1 MGSLKRQCDV
11 ASGREKAGIVLKN
24 GTIIN
29 VFTEELIVGD
39 VAIVGDTIVGIGDY
53 KGNIEIDCSGK
64 YISPGFID
72 AHMHIE
78 STMVMPIELSKKLL
92 KSGTTTIIAD
102 PHELVNVKGTSAIDF
117 LLESTKDIPLN
128 VYIMMP
134 SSVPATSFETN
145 GIGKFS
151 AKDMKSYINNPRI
164 LGLGEVMC
172 FNDVINSEN
181 EILDKLELFKNK
193 VVDGHAPNI
202 SGKSLQTYVCAGIE
216 NDHECITF
224 DEVYEKL
231 RAGLK
236 ILIREGSAAKNL
248 KSIVSGML
256 KYNLPIEEFMFCTD
270 DKHLDDIEKQGHIRW
285 NIKCAIDLG
294 MDPIKAIKIATYNSA
309 RVYGLKKIGAIGAGY
324 KADIVVLS
332 DLDKMEVDSVYKD
345 GKLVKEE
352 IFSTYNYEIK
362 DKKLL
367 NTVKFKYINKEKIQL
382 KASEKNYVM
391 EIVPYQILTNK
402 VYESLPSVDGYF
414 VPNEEYSKLCVI
426 ERHRM
431 TGNIS
436 IAPLKGFGIKNGAI
450 ATTVA
455 HDSHNILVA
464 GDNDDDI
471 LVAIN
476 YLKEIQGG
484 YVIVSNGKVIAHL
497 SLQVAGL
504 ISTLTAE
511 EVQET
516 TDNMLEIA
524 RKMGVPKYV
533 DPFITLSFMALP
545 VVPQIRLTDLGLFDV
560 EGFKFI

>member
-1 MGSLKRQCDV
+1 MGNLKRQCDV
-11 ASGREKAGIVLKN
+11 SSGREKADIVLKN

-29 VFTEELIVGD
+29 VFTEELITGD

-53 KGNIEIDCSGK
+53 KGNVEIDCSNK

-102 PHELVNVKGTSAIDF
+102 PHELVNVKGASAIDF

-128 VYIMMP
+128 VYIMVP

-145 GIGKFS
+145 GVGKFS
-151 AKDMKSYINNPRI
+151 AKDMESYVNNPRI

-202 SGKSLQTYVCAGIE
+202 NAKSLQTYVCAGIE

-256 KYNLPIEEFMFCTD
+256 KHNLPIEEFMFCTD

-294 MDPIKAIKIATYNSA
+294 MEPVRAIKVATYNSA
-309 RVYGLKKIGAIGAGY
+309 KAYGLRKIGAIGAGY
-324 KADIVVLS
+324 KADIVVLN

-345 GKLVKEE
+345 GNLVNEE
-352 IFSTYNYEIK
+352 MFSNYNYEIK
-362 DKKLL
+362 DKELL

-382 KASEKNYVM
+382 KVSEKNYVM

-402 VYESLPSVDGYF
+402 LYESLPCADGYF
-414 VPNEEYSKLCVI
+414 VPNKEYSKLCVV

-431 TGNIS
+431 TGNVA

-455 HDSHNILVA
+455 HDSHNIIVA

-484 YVIVSNGKVIAHL
+484 YVIVSNGKVLAHL

-504 ISTLTAE
+504 ISTFTAE
-511 EVQET
+511 EVQEI

-524 RKMGVPKYV
+524 RKMGVPEYV

-560 EGFKFI
+560 EEFKFI

>member
-1 MGSLKRQCDV
+1 MGNLKRQCDV
-11 ASGREKAGIVLKN
+11 SSGREKADIVLKN

-29 VFTEELIVGD
+29 VFTEELITGD

-53 KGNIEIDCSGK
+53 KGNVEIDCSNK

-102 PHELVNVKGTSAIDF
+102 PHELVNVKGVSAIDF

-128 VYIMMP
+128 VYIMVP

-145 GIGKFS
+145 GVGKFS
-151 AKDMKSYINNPRI
+151 AKDMESYVNNPRI

-202 SGKSLQTYVCAGIE
+202 NGKSLKTYVCAGIE

-256 KYNLPIEEFMFCTD
+256 KHNLPIEEFMFCTD

-294 MDPIKAIKIATYNSA
+294 MEPVRAIKVATYNSA
-309 RVYGLKKIGAIGAGY
+309 KAYGLRKIGAIGAGY
-324 KADIVVLS
+324 KADIVVLN

-345 GKLVKEE
+345 GNLVNEE
-352 IFSTYNYEIK
+352 MFSNYNYEIK
-362 DKKLL
+362 DKELL

-382 KASEKNYVM
+382 KVSEKNYVM

-402 VYESLPSVDGYF
+402 VYESLPCADGYF
-414 VPNEEYSKLCVI
+414 VPNKEYSKLCVV

-431 TGNIS
+431 TGNVA

-455 HDSHNILVA
+455 HDSHNIIVA

-484 YVIVSNGKVIAHL
+484 YVIVSNGKVLAHL

-504 ISTLTAE
+504 ISTFTAE
-511 EVQET
+511 EVQEI

-524 RKMGVPKYV
+524 RKMEVPEYV

-560 EGFKFI
+560 EEFKFI

>member
-1 MGSLKRQCDV
+1 
-11 ASGREKAGIVLKN
+11 
-24 GTIIN
+24 
-29 VFTEELIVGD
+29 
-39 VAIVGDTIVGIGDY
+39 
-53 KGNIEIDCSGK
+53 
-64 YISPGFID
+64 
-72 AHMHIE
+72 MHIE

-102 PHELVNVKGTSAIDF
+102 PHELVNVKGASAIDF

-145 GIGKFS
+145 GVGKFS
-151 AKDMKSYINNPRI
+151 AKDMESYVNNPRI

-181 EILDKLELFKNK
+181 EIMDKLELFKNK

-202 SGKSLQTYVCAGIE
+202 NGKLLQTYVCAGIE

-256 KYNLPIEEFMFCTD
+256 KHNLPIEEFMFCTD

-294 MDPIKAIKIATYNSA
+294 MEPVRAIKVATYNSA
-309 RVYGLKKIGAIGAGY
+309 KAYGLRKIGAIGAGY
-324 KADIVVLS
+324 KADIVVLN

-345 GKLVKEE
+345 GNLVNEE
-352 IFSTYNYEIK
+352 MFSNYNYEIK
-362 DKKLL
+362 DKELL

-382 KASEKNYVM
+382 KVSEKNYVM

-402 VYESLPSVDGYF
+402 VYESLPCADGYF
-414 VPNEEYSKLCVI
+414 VPNKEYSKLCVV

-431 TGNIS
+431 TGNVS
-436 IAPLKGFGIKNGAI
+436 IAPLKGFGIENGAI

-455 HDSHNILVA
+455 HDSHNIIVA

-484 YVIVSNGKVIAHL
+484 YVIVSNGKVLAHL

-504 ISTLTAE
+504 ISTFKAE
-511 EVQET
+511 EVQEI

-524 RKMGVPKYV
+524 RKMGVPEYV

-560 EGFKFI
+560 EEFKFI

>member
-1 MGSLKRQCDV
+1 
-11 ASGREKAGIVLKN
+11 
-24 GTIIN
+24 
-29 VFTEELIVGD
+29 
-39 VAIVGDTIVGIGDY
+39 
-53 KGNIEIDCSGK
+53 
-64 YISPGFID
+64 
-72 AHMHIE
+72 MHIE

-102 PHELVNVKGTSAIDF
+102 PHELVNVKGASAIDF

-128 VYIMMP
+128 VYIMIP

-145 GIGKFS
+145 GIGEFS
-151 AKDMKSYINNPRI
+151 AKDMESYINNPRI

-172 FNDVINSEN
+172 FNDVINSDN
-181 EILDKLELFKNK
+181 NILDKLELFKNK

-202 SGKSLQTYVCAGIE
+202 NGKSLQTYVCAGIE

-248 KSIVSGML
+248 KSIVNGML
-256 KYNLPIEEFMFCTD
+256 KHNLPIEEFMFCTD

-294 MDPIKAIKIATYNSA
+294 MEPIRAIKVATYNSA
-309 RVYGLKKIGAIGAGY
+309 RAYGLKRIGAIGAGY
-324 KADIVVLS
+324 KADIVVLN
-332 DLDKMEVDSVYKD
+332 DLEKMEVDSVYKD
-345 GKLVKEE
+345 GNLVKEE
-352 IFSTYNYEIK
+352 MFSNYNYDIK
-362 DKKLL
+362 DKELL

-382 KASEKNYVM
+382 KVSEKNYVM

-402 VYESLPSVDGYF
+402 LYESLPCVEGYF
-414 VPNEEYSKLCVI
+414 IPSEEYSKLCVV

-431 TGNIS
+431 TGNIA

-455 HDSHNILVA
+455 HDSHNIIVA

-471 LVAIN
+471 IVAIN

-484 YVIVSNGKVIAHL
+484 YVIVSNGKVLAHL

-504 ISTLTAE
+504 ISTLTAK

-560 EGFKFI
+560 EEFKFI

>member
-1 MGSLKRQCDV
+1 MGNLKRQCDV
-11 ASGREKAGIVLKN
+11 SSGREKADIVLKN

-29 VFTEELIVGD
+29 VFTEELITGD

-53 KGNIEIDCSGK
+53 KGNVEIDCSNK

-102 PHELVNVKGTSAIDF
+102 PHELVNVKGASAIDF

-128 VYIMMP
+128 VYIMVP

-145 GIGKFS
+145 GVGKFS
-151 AKDMKSYINNPRI
+151 AKDMESYVNNPRI

-193 VVDGHAPNI
+193 VVDGHVPNI
-202 SGKSLQTYVCAGIE
+202 NGKSLQTYVCAGIE

-256 KYNLPIEEFMFCTD
+256 KHNLPIEEFMFCAD

-294 MDPIKAIKIATYNSA
+294 MEPVRAIKVATYNSA
-309 RVYGLKKIGAIGAGY
+309 KAYGLRKIGAIGAGY
-324 KADIVVLS
+324 KADIVVLN

-345 GKLVKEE
+345 GNLVNEE
-352 IFSTYNYEIK
+352 MFSNYNYEIK
-362 DKKLL
+362 DKELL

-382 KASEKNYVM
+382 KVSEKNYVM

-402 VYESLPSVDGYF
+402 LYESLPCADGYF
-414 VPNEEYSKLCVI
+414 VPNKEYSKLCVV

-431 TGNIS
+431 TGNVA

-455 HDSHNILVA
+455 HDSHNIIVA

-484 YVIVSNGKVIAHL
+484 YVIVSNGKVLAHL

-504 ISTLTAE
+504 ISTFTAE
-511 EVQET
+511 EVQEI

-524 RKMGVPKYV
+524 RKMGVPEYV

-560 EGFKFI
+560 EEFKFI

>member
-1 MGSLKRQCDV
+1 MGNLKRQCDV
-11 ASGREKAGIVLKN
+11 SSGREKADIVLKN

-29 VFTEELIVGD
+29 VFTEELITGD

-53 KGNIEIDCSGK
+53 KGNVEIDCSNK
-64 YISPGFID
+64 HISPGFID

-102 PHELVNVKGTSAIDF
+102 PHELVNVKGVSAIDF

-128 VYIMMP
+128 VYIMVP

-145 GIGKFS
+145 GVGKFS
-151 AKDMKSYINNPRI
+151 AKDMESYVNNPRI

-202 SGKSLQTYVCAGIE
+202 NGKSLQTYVCAGIE

-256 KYNLPIEEFMFCTD
+256 KHNLPIEEFMFCTD

-294 MDPIKAIKIATYNSA
+294 MEPVRAIKVATYNSA
-309 RVYGLKKIGAIGAGY
+309 KAYGLRKIGAIGAGY
-324 KADIVVLS
+324 KADIVVLN

-345 GKLVKEE
+345 GNLVNEE
-352 IFSTYNYEIK
+352 MFSNYNYEIK
-362 DKKLL
+362 DKELL

-382 KASEKNYVM
+382 KVSEKNYVM

-402 VYESLPSVDGYF
+402 LYESLPCADGYF
-414 VPNEEYSKLCVI
+414 VPNKEYSKLCVV

-431 TGNIS
+431 TGNVA
-436 IAPLKGFGIKNGAI
+436 IASLKGFGIKNGAI

-455 HDSHNILVA
+455 HDSHNIIVA

-484 YVIVSNGKVIAHL
+484 YVIVSNGKVLAHL

-504 ISTLTAE
+504 ISTFTAE
-511 EVQET
+511 EVQEI

-524 RKMGVPKYV
+524 RKMGVPEYV

-560 EGFKFI
+560 EEFKFI

>member
-1 MGSLKRQCDV
+1 MGNLKRQCDV
-11 ASGREKAGIVLKN
+11 SSGREKADIVLKN

-29 VFTEELIVGD
+29 VFTEELITGD

-53 KGNIEIDCSGK
+53 KGNVEIDCSNK

-102 PHELVNVKGTSAIDF
+102 PHELVNVKGASAIDF

-128 VYIMMP
+128 VYIMVP

-145 GIGKFS
+145 GVGKFS
-151 AKDMKSYINNPRI
+151 AKDMESYVNNPRI

-193 VVDGHAPNI
+193 VVDGHVPNI
-202 SGKSLQTYVCAGIE
+202 NGKSLHTYVCAGIE

-256 KYNLPIEEFMFCTD
+256 KHNLPIEEFMFCTD

-294 MDPIKAIKIATYNSA
+294 MEPVRAIKVATYNSA
-309 RVYGLKKIGAIGAGY
+309 KAYGLRKIGAIGAGY
-324 KADIVVLS
+324 KADIVVLN

-345 GKLVKEE
+345 GNLVNEE
-352 IFSTYNYEIK
+352 MFSNYNYEIK
-362 DKKLL
+362 DKELL

-382 KASEKNYVM
+382 KVSEKNYVM

-402 VYESLPSVDGYF
+402 LYESLPCADGYF
-414 VPNEEYSKLCVI
+414 VPNKEYSKLCVV

-431 TGNIS
+431 TGNVA

-455 HDSHNILVA
+455 HDSHNIIVA

-484 YVIVSNGKVIAHL
+484 YVIVSNGKVLAHL

-504 ISTLTAE
+504 ISTFTAE
-511 EVQET
+511 EVQEI

-524 RKMGVPKYV
+524 RKMGVPEYV

-560 EGFKFI
+560 EEFKFI

>member
-1 MGSLKRQCDV
+1 MGNLKRQCDV
-11 ASGREKAGIVLKN
+11 SSGREKADIVLKN

-29 VFTEELIVGD
+29 VFTEELITGD

-53 KGNIEIDCSGK
+53 KGNVEIDCSNK

-102 PHELVNVKGTSAIDF
+102 PHELVNVKGASAIDF

-145 GIGKFS
+145 GVGKFS
-151 AKDMKSYINNPRI
+151 AKDMESYVNNPRI

-181 EILDKLELFKNK
+181 EIMDKLELFKNK

-202 SGKSLQTYVCAGIE
+202 NGKSLQTYACAGIE

-256 KYNLPIEEFMFCTD
+256 KHNLPIEEFMFCTD

-294 MDPIKAIKIATYNSA
+294 MEPVRAIKVATYNSA
-309 RVYGLKKIGAIGAGY
+309 RAYGLRKIGAIGAGY
-324 KADIVVLS
+324 KADIVVLN

-345 GKLVKEE
+345 GNLVNEE
-352 IFSTYNYEIK
+352 MFSNCNYEIK
-362 DKKLL
+362 DKELL

-382 KASEKNYVM
+382 KVSEKNYVM

-402 VYESLPSVDGYF
+402 VYESLPCADGYF
-414 VPNEEYSKLCVI
+414 IPNKEYSKLCVV

-431 TGNIS
+431 TGNVS
-436 IAPLKGFGIKNGAI
+436 IAPLKGFGIRNGAI

-455 HDSHNILVA
+455 HDSHNIIVA

-484 YVIVSNGKVIAHL
+484 YVIVSNGKVLAHL

-504 ISTLTAE
+504 ISTFTAE
-511 EVQET
+511 EVQEI

-524 RKMGVPKYV
+524 RKMGVPEYV

-560 EGFKFI
+560 EEFKFI

>member
-1 MGSLKRQCDV
+1 MGNLKRQCDV
-11 ASGREKAGIVLKN
+11 SSGREKADIVLKN

-29 VFTEELIVGD
+29 VFTEELITGD

-53 KGNIEIDCSGK
+53 KGNVEIDCSNK

-102 PHELVNVKGTSAIDF
+102 PHELVNVKGASAIDF

-145 GIGKFS
+145 GVGKFS
-151 AKDMKSYINNPRI
+151 AKDMESYVNNPRI

-181 EILDKLELFKNK
+181 EIMDKLELFKNK

-202 SGKSLQTYVCAGIE
+202 NGKSLQTYACAGIE

-256 KYNLPIEEFMFCTD
+256 KHNLPIEEFMFCTD

-294 MDPIKAIKIATYNSA
+294 MEPVRAIKVATYNSA
-309 RVYGLKKIGAIGAGY
+309 RAYGLRKIGAIGAGY
-324 KADIVVLS
+324 KADIVVLN

-345 GKLVKEE
+345 GNLVNEE
-352 IFSTYNYEIK
+352 MFSNYNYEIK
-362 DKKLL
+362 DKELL

-382 KASEKNYVM
+382 KVSEKNYVM

-402 VYESLPSVDGYF
+402 VYESLPCADGYF
-414 VPNEEYSKLCVI
+414 IPNKEYSKLCVV

-431 TGNIS
+431 TGNVS
-436 IAPLKGFGIKNGAI
+436 IAPLKGFGIRNGAI

-455 HDSHNILVA
+455 HDSHNIIVA

-484 YVIVSNGKVIAHL
+484 YVIVSNGKVLAHL

-504 ISTLTAE
+504 ISTFTAE
-511 EVQET
+511 EVQEI

-524 RKMGVPKYV
+524 RKMGVPEYV

-560 EGFKFI
+560 EEFKFI

>member
-1 MGSLKRQCDV
+1 MSTLKKKCDV
-11 ASGREKAGIVLKN
+11 ASGRDKADIVLKN

-39 VAIVGDTIVGIGDY
+39 VAIVEDTIVGIGDY
-53 KGNIEIDCSGK
+53 NGNVEIDCSGK

-102 PHELVNVKGTSAIDF
+102 PHELVNVKGANAIDF

-134 SSVPATSFETN
+134 SSVPATRFETN
-145 GIGKFS
+145 GIGKFC
-151 AKDMKSYINNPRI
+151 AKDMEKYIQNPRI

-172 FNDVINSEN
+172 FNDVIDSEK
-181 EILDKLELFKNK
+181 EILDKLELFKSK
-193 VVDGHAPNI
+193 IVDGHAPNI

-248 KSIVSGML
+248 KSIVKGL
-256 KYNLPIEEFMFCTD
+256 LNHNLPIEEFMFCTD

-294 MDPIKAIKIATYNSA
+294 MEPIKAIKIATYNSA
-309 RVYGLKKIGAIGAGY
+309 KVYGLKKIGAIGAGY
-324 KADIVVLS
+324 KADIVVLNS
-332 DLDKMEVDSVYKD
+332 LNEMEVESVYKD
-345 GKLVKEE
+345 GKLVTKEM
-352 IFSTYNYEIK
+352 FSNYNYEIK
-362 DKKLL
+362 DKELL
-367 NTVKFKYINKEKIQL
+367 NTVKFKEISKEKIQL
-382 KASEKNYVM
+382 KSNEKNYVM

-402 VYESLPSVDGYF
+402 LYESIPNVDGYF
-414 VPNEEYSKLCVI
+414 IPNKEYSKLCVV
-426 ERHRM
+426 ERHKM

-455 HDSHNILVA
+455 HDSHNIIVA

-471 LVAIN
+471 IIAIN

-497 SLQVAGL
+497 NLQVAGL
-504 ISTLTAE
+504 ISTLQAE

-524 RKMGVPKYV
+524 RNMGVPKYV

-560 EGFKFI
+560 EEFKFI

>member
-11 ASGREKAGIVLKN
+11 ASGREKADIVLKD

-216 NDHECITF
+216 SDHECITF

-332 DLDKMEVDSVYKD
+332 DLDKMKVDRVYKD

-391 EIVPYQILTNK
+391 EIIPYQILTNK

>member
-1 MGSLKRQCDV
+1 MGNLKRQCDV
-11 ASGREKAGIVLKN
+11 SSGREKADIVLKN

-29 VFTEELIVGD
+29 VFTEELITGD

-53 KGNIEIDCSGK
+53 KGNVEIDCSNK

-102 PHELVNVKGTSAIDF
+102 PHELVNVKGASAIDF

-128 VYIMMP
+128 VYIMVP

-145 GIGKFS
+145 GVGKFS
-151 AKDMKSYINNPRI
+151 AKDMESYVNNPRI

-202 SGKSLQTYVCAGIE
+202 NAKSLQTYVCAGIE

-256 KYNLPIEEFMFCTD
+256 KHNLPIEEFMFCTD

-294 MDPIKAIKIATYNSA
+294 MEPVRAIKVATYNSA
-309 RVYGLKKIGAIGAGY
+309 KAYGLRKIGAIGAGY
-324 KADIVVLS
+324 KADIVVLN

-345 GKLVKEE
+345 GNLVNEE
-352 IFSTYNYEIK
+352 MFSNYNYEIK
-362 DKKLL
+362 DKELL

-382 KASEKNYVM
+382 KVSEKNYVM

-402 VYESLPSVDGYF
+402 VYESLPCADGYF
-414 VPNEEYSKLCVI
+414 VPNKEYSKLCVV

-431 TGNIS
+431 TGNVA

-455 HDSHNILVA
+455 HDSHNIIVA

-484 YVIVSNGKVIAHL
+484 YVIVSNGKVLAHL

-504 ISTLTAE
+504 ISTFTAE
-511 EVQET
+511 EVQEI

-524 RKMGVPKYV
+524 RKMGVPEYV

-560 EGFKFI
+560 EEFKFI

>member
-1 MGSLKRQCDV
+1 MSNLKKKCDV
-11 ASGREKAGIVLKN
+11 ASGRDKADIVLKN
-24 GTIIN
+24 GIIVN

-39 VAIVGDTIVGIGDY
+39 IAIVDDTIVGIGEY
-53 KGNIEIDCSGK
+53 SGKVEIDCSGK
-64 YISPGFID
+64 YLSPGFID

-78 STMVMPIELSKKLL
+78 STMVMPIELSRKLL
-92 KSGTTTIIAD
+92 KSGTTTVIAD
-102 PHELVNVKGTSAIDF
+102 PHELVNVKGASAIDF
-117 LLESTKDIPLN
+117 LLESTENIPLN
-128 VYIMMP
+128 VYIMVP
-134 SSVPATSFETN
+134 SSVPATRFETN

-151 AKDMKSYINNPRI
+151 AKDMDDYINNPRI

-172 FNDVINSEN
+172 FNDVISAEE
-181 EILDKLELFKNK
+181 EILDKLEAFKDK
-193 VVDGHAPNI
+193 IADGHAPNI
-202 SGKSLQTYVCAGIE
+202 SGKSLQAYVCAGIK

-236 ILIREGSAAKNL
+236 IFIREGSAAKNL
-248 KSIVSGML
+248 EAIIKGLL
-256 KYNLPIEEFMFCTD
+256 KYKLPIEEFMFCTD

-294 MDPIKAIKIATYNSA
+294 MEPIKAIKIATYNSA
-309 RVYGLKKIGAIGAGY
+309 KAYGLNKIGAIGSGY
-324 KADIVVLS
+324 KADIVVLNN
-332 DLDKMEVDSVYKD
+332 LENMEVDSVYKN
-345 GKLVKEE
+345 GKLIEE
-352 IFSTYNYEIK
+352 RIFSNYKYEIK
-362 DKKLL
+362 DKELL
-367 NTVKFKYINKEKIQL
+367 NTVKFKDINREKIQL
-382 KASEKNYVM
+382 KSNDRNYVM

-402 VYESLPSVDGYF
+402 LFESIPNKNGYF
-414 VPNEEYSKLCVI
+414 NPNEEYSKLCVV

-436 IAPLKGFGIKNGAI
+436 VAPLKGFGIKSGAI

-455 HDSHNILVA
+455 HDSHNIIVA

-471 LVAIN
+471 IVAVN
-476 YLKEIQGG
+476 YLRDMQGG
-484 YVIVSNGKVIAHL
+484 YVIVSNGKVLAHL

-504 ISTLTAE
+504 ISTLPAE

-516 TDNMLEIA
+516 TDNMLKIA

-545 VVPQIRLTDLGLFDV
+545 VVPKIRLTDLGLFDV
-560 EGFKFI
+560 EEFKFI

>member
-1 MGSLKRQCDV
+1 MSNLKKKCDV
-11 ASGREKAGIVLKN
+11 ASGRDKADIVLKN
-24 GTIIN
+24 GIIVN

-39 VAIVGDTIVGIGDY
+39 IAIVDDTIVGIGEY
-53 KGNIEIDCSGK
+53 SGKVEIDCSGK
-64 YISPGFID
+64 YLSPGFID

-78 STMVMPIELSKKLL
+78 STMVMPIELSRKLL
-92 KSGTTTIIAD
+92 KSGTTTVIAD
-102 PHELVNVKGTSAIDF
+102 PHELVNVKGASAIDF
-117 LLESTKDIPLN
+117 LLESTENIPLN
-128 VYIMMP
+128 VYIMVP
-134 SSVPATSFETN
+134 SSVPATRFETN

-151 AKDMKSYINNPRI
+151 AKDMDDYINNPRI

-172 FNDVINSEN
+172 FNDVISAEE
-181 EILDKLELFKNK
+181 EILDKLEAFKDK
-193 VVDGHAPNI
+193 IADGHAPNI
-202 SGKSLQTYVCAGIE
+202 SGKSLQAYVCAGIK

-236 ILIREGSAAKNL
+236 IFIREGSAAKNL
-248 KSIVSGML
+248 EAIIKGLL
-256 KYNLPIEEFMFCTD
+256 KYKLPIEEFMFCTD

-294 MDPIKAIKIATYNSA
+294 MEPIKAIKIATYNSA
-309 RVYGLKKIGAIGAGY
+309 KAYGLNKIGAIGSGY
-324 KADIVVLS
+324 KADIVVLNN
-332 DLDKMEVDSVYKD
+332 LENMEVDSVYKN
-345 GKLVKEE
+345 GKLIEE
-352 IFSTYNYEIK
+352 RIFSNYKYEIK
-362 DKKLL
+362 DKELL
-367 NTVKFKYINKEKIQL
+367 NTVKFKDINREKIQL
-382 KASEKNYVM
+382 KLNDKNYVM

-402 VYESLPSVDGYF
+402 LFESIPNKNGYF
-414 VPNEEYSKLCVI
+414 NPNEEYSKLCVV

-436 IAPLKGFGIKNGAI
+436 VAPLKGFGIKSGAI

-455 HDSHNILVA
+455 HDSHNIIVA

-471 LVAIN
+471 IVAVN
-476 YLKEIQGG
+476 YLRDMQGG
-484 YVIVSNGKVIAHL
+484 YVIVSNGKVLAHL

-504 ISTLTAE
+504 ISTLPAE

-516 TDNMLEIA
+516 TDNMLKIA

-545 VVPQIRLTDLGLFDV
+545 VVPKIRLTDLGLFDV
-560 EGFKFI
+560 EEFKFI

>member
-1 MGSLKRQCDV
+1 MSTLKKQCDV
-11 ASGREKAGIVLKN
+11 ASGRDKADIVLKN

-39 VAIVGDTIVGIGDY
+39 VAIVEDTIVGIGDY
-53 KGNIEIDCSGK
+53 KGNVEIDCSGK

-102 PHELVNVKGTSAIDF
+102 PHELVNVKGARAIDF

-134 SSVPATSFETN
+134 SSVPATRFETN
-145 GIGKFS
+145 GIGKFNV
-151 AKDMKSYINNPRI
+151 KDMEKYINNPRV

-172 FNDVINSEN
+172 FNDVIDSEK
-181 EILDKLELFKNK
+181 EILDKLELFKSK
-193 VVDGHAPNI
+193 IVDGHAPNI

-248 KSIVSGML
+248 KSIVNGL
-256 KYNLPIEEFMFCTD
+256 LTHNLPVEEFMFCTD

-294 MDPIKAIKIATYNSA
+294 MEPIKAIKLATYNSA
-309 RVYGLKKIGAIGAGY
+309 KAYGLKKIGAIGAGY

-332 DLDKMEVDSVYKD
+332 SLEKMEVDSVYKD
-345 GKLVKEE
+345 GKLVQEK
-352 IFSTYNYEIK
+352 IFSNYKYEIN
-362 DKKLL
+362 DKELL
-367 NTVKFKYINKEKIQL
+367 NTVKFKDINKEKIQL
-382 KASEKNYVM
+382 KSNEKNYVM
-391 EIVPYQILTNK
+391 GIVPYQILTTK
-402 VYESLPSVDGYF
+402 LFESIPSVDGYF
-414 VPNEEYSKLCVI
+414 RPNAEYSKLCVV
-426 ERHRM
+426 ERHRN
-431 TGNIS
+431 TGNVA

-455 HDSHNILVA
+455 HDSHNIIVA
-464 GDNDDDI
+464 GDNDNDI
-471 LVAIN
+471 IVAVN
-476 YLKEIQGG
+476 YLREIQGG
-484 YVIVSNGKVIAHL
+484 YVIVSNGKILEHL

-504 ISTLTAE
+504 ISTLPAE

-516 TDNMLEIA
+516 TDNMLDIA

-560 EGFKFI
+560 EEFKFI

>member
-1 MGSLKRQCDV
+1 MSNLKKKCNV
-11 ASGREKAGIVLKN
+11 ASGRDKADIVLKN

-39 VAIVGDTIVGIGDY
+39 IAIVDDTIVGIGEY
-53 KGNIEIDCSGK
+53 SGKVEIDCSGK
-64 YISPGFID
+64 YLSPGFID

-92 KSGTTTIIAD
+92 KSGTTTVIAD
-102 PHELVNVKGTSAIDF
+102 PHELVNVKGASAIDF
-117 LLESTKDIPLN
+117 LLESTEEIPLN
-128 VYIMMP
+128 VHIMIP
-134 SSVPATSFETN
+134 SSVPATRFETN
-145 GIGKFS
+145 GIGDFS
-151 AKDMKSYINNPRI
+151 AKDMNDYINNPRI

-172 FNDVINSEN
+172 FNDVISAEE
-181 EILDKLELFKNK
+181 EILDKLEAFKDK
-193 VVDGHAPNI
+193 VADGHAPNI
-202 SGKSLQTYVCAGIE
+202 SGKSLQAYVCAGIR

-224 DEVYEKL
+224 NEVYEKL

-236 ILIREGSAAKNL
+236 IFIREGSAAKNL
-248 KSIVSGML
+248 EAIIKGLL
-256 KYNLPIEEFMFCTD
+256 KYKLPIEEFMFCTD

-294 MDPIKAIKIATYNSA
+294 MEPIKAIKIATYNSA
-309 RVYGLKKIGAIGAGY
+309 KAYGLNRIGAIGAGY
-324 KADIVVLS
+324 KADIVVLNS
-332 DLDKMEVDSVYKD
+332 LENMEVDSVYKN
-345 GKLVKEE
+345 GKLIDEG
-352 IFSTYNYEIK
+352 IFSNYKYEIK
-362 DKKLL
+362 DKELL
-367 NTVKFKYINKEKIQL
+367 NTVKFNDINKEKIQL
-382 KASEKNYVM
+382 KSNEKNYVM

-402 VYESLPSVDGYF
+402 LFESIPNKNGYF
-414 VPNEEYSKLCVI
+414 NPNEEYSKLCVV

-436 IAPLKGFGIKNGAI
+436 VAPLKGFGIKNGAI

-455 HDSHNILVA
+455 HDSHNIIVA

-471 LVAIN
+471 IVAVN
-476 YLKEIQGG
+476 YLRDIQGG
-484 YVIVSNGKVIAHL
+484 YVIVSNGKVLAHL

-504 ISTLTAE
+504 ISTLPAE

-516 TDNMLEIA
+516 TDNMLKIA

-545 VVPQIRLTDLGLFDV
+545 VIPKIRLTDLGLFDV
-560 EGFKFI
+560 EEFKFI

>member
-1 MGSLKRQCDV
+1 MSTLKKKCDV
-11 ASGREKAGIVLKN
+11 ASGRDKADIVLKN

-39 VAIVGDTIVGIGDY
+39 VAIVEDTIVGIGDY
-53 KGNIEIDCSGK
+53 KGNVEVDCSGK

-102 PHELVNVKGTSAIDF
+102 PHELVNVKGASAIDF

-134 SSVPATSFETN
+134 SSVPATRFETN
-145 GIGKFS
+145 GIGKFG
-151 AKDMKSYINNPRI
+151 AKDMEKYIHNPRI

-172 FNDVINSEN
+172 FNDVIDSEKQ
-181 EILDKLELFKNK
+181 ILDKLELFKSK
-193 VVDGHAPNI
+193 IVDGHAPNI
-202 SGKSLQTYVCAGIE
+202 SGKSLQAYVCAGIE

-248 KSIVSGML
+248 KSIINGLL
-256 KYNLPIEEFMFCTD
+256 KHNLPIEEFMFCTD

-294 MDPIKAIKIATYNSA
+294 MEPTKAIKIATYNSA
-309 RVYGLKKIGAIGAGY
+309 KVYGLKKIGAIGAGY
-324 KADIVVLS
+324 KADVVVLNN
-332 DLDKMEVDSVYKD
+332 LNEMEVESVYKD
-345 GKLVKEE
+345 GKLVTKE
-352 IFSTYNYEIK
+352 IFSNYNYEIK
-362 DKKLL
+362 DKELL
-367 NTVKFKYINKEKIQL
+367 NTVKFQEISKEKVQL
-382 KASEKNYVM
+382 KSNTKNYVM

-402 VYESLPSVDGYF
+402 LYESIPNVDGYF
-414 VPNEEYSKLCVI
+414 IPNKEYSKLCVV

-455 HDSHNILVA
+455 HDSHNIIVA

-471 LVAIN
+471 IIAIN

-504 ISTLTAE
+504 ISTLQAE

-524 RKMGVPKYV
+524 RNMGVPKYV

-560 EGFKFI
+560 EEFKFI

>member
-1 MGSLKRQCDV
+1 MGSLKRQCDM
-11 ASGREKAGIVLKN
+11 ASGREKADIVLKD
-24 GTIIN
+24 GTITN

>member
-1 MGSLKRQCDV
+1 MGNLKRQCDV
-11 ASGREKAGIVLKN
+11 SSGREKADIVLKN

-29 VFTEELIVGD
+29 VFTEELITGD

-53 KGNIEIDCSGK
+53 KGNVEIDCSNK
-64 YISPGFID
+64 YISPCFID

-102 PHELVNVKGTSAIDF
+102 PHELVNVKGASAIDF

-128 VYIMMP
+128 VYIMVP

-145 GIGKFS
+145 GVGKFS
-151 AKDMKSYINNPRI
+151 AKDMESYVNNPRI

-193 VVDGHAPNI
+193 VVDGHVPNI
-202 SGKSLQTYVCAGIE
+202 NGKSLQTYVCAGIE

-256 KYNLPIEEFMFCTD
+256 KHNLPIEEFMFCTD

-294 MDPIKAIKIATYNSA
+294 MEPVRAIKVATYNSA
-309 RVYGLKKIGAIGAGY
+309 KAYGLRKIGAIGAGY
-324 KADIVVLS
+324 KADIVVLN

-345 GKLVKEE
+345 GNLVNEE
-352 IFSTYNYEIK
+352 MFSNYNYEIK
-362 DKKLL
+362 DKELL

-382 KASEKNYVM
+382 KVSEKNYVM

-402 VYESLPSVDGYF
+402 LYESLPCADGYF
-414 VPNEEYSKLCVI
+414 VPNKEYSKLCVV

-431 TGNIS
+431 TGNVA

-455 HDSHNILVA
+455 HDSHNIIVA

-484 YVIVSNGKVIAHL
+484 YVIVSNGKVLAHL

-504 ISTLTAE
+504 ISTFTAE
-511 EVQET
+511 EVQEI

-524 RKMGVPKYV
+524 RKMGVPEYV

-560 EGFKFI
+560 EEFKFI

>member
-1 MGSLKRQCDV
+1 MGNLKRQCDV
-11 ASGREKAGIVLKN
+11 SSGREKADIVLKN

-29 VFTEELIVGD
+29 VFTEELITGD

-53 KGNIEIDCSGK
+53 KGNVEIDCSNK

-102 PHELVNVKGTSAIDF
+102 PHELVNVKGVSAIDF

-128 VYIMMP
+128 VYIMVP

-145 GIGKFS
+145 GVGKFS
-151 AKDMKSYINNPRI
+151 AKDMESYVNNPRI

-193 VVDGHAPNI
+193 VVDGHAHNI
-202 SGKSLQTYVCAGIE
+202 NGKSLQTYVCAGIE

-256 KYNLPIEEFMFCTD
+256 KHNLPIEEFMFCTD

-294 MDPIKAIKIATYNSA
+294 MEPVRAIKVATYNSA
-309 RVYGLKKIGAIGAGY
+309 KAYGLRKIGAIGAGY
-324 KADIVVLS
+324 KADIVVLN

-345 GKLVKEE
+345 GNLVNEE
-352 IFSTYNYEIK
+352 MFSNYNYEIK
-362 DKKLL
+362 DKELL

-382 KASEKNYVM
+382 KVSEKNYVM

-402 VYESLPSVDGYF
+402 VYESLPCADGYF
-414 VPNEEYSKLCVI
+414 VPNKEYSKLCVV

-431 TGNIS
+431 TGNVA

-455 HDSHNILVA
+455 HDSHNIIVA

-484 YVIVSNGKVIAHL
+484 YVIVSNGKVLAHL

-504 ISTLTAE
+504 ISTFTAE
-511 EVQET
+511 EVQEI

-524 RKMGVPKYV
+524 RKMEVPEYV

-560 EGFKFI
+560 EEFKFI

>member
-1 MGSLKRQCDV
+1 MSNLKKKCDV
-11 ASGREKAGIVLKN
+11 ASGRDKADIVLKN
-24 GTIIN
+24 GIIIN

-39 VAIVGDTIVGIGDY
+39 IAIVDDTIVGIGEY
-53 KGNIEIDCSGK
+53 GGKVEIDCSGK
-64 YISPGFID
+64 YLSPGFID

-92 KSGTTTIIAD
+92 KSGTTTVIAD
-102 PHELVNVKGTSAIDF
+102 PHELVNVKGANAIDF
-117 LLESTKDIPLN
+117 LLESTEEIPLN
-128 VYIMMP
+128 VYIMLP
-134 SSVPATSFETN
+134 SSVPATRFETN

-151 AKDMKSYINNPRI
+151 VKDMDAYINNPRI

-172 FNDVINSEN
+172 FNDVISAEE
-181 EILDKLELFKNK
+181 EILDKLEAFKDK
-193 VVDGHAPNI
+193 IADGHAPNI
-202 SGKSLQTYVCAGIE
+202 SGKSLQAYVCAGIK

-236 ILIREGSAAKNL
+236 IFIREGSAAKNL
-248 KSIVSGML
+248 EAIIKGLL
-256 KYNLPIEEFMFCTD
+256 KYKLPIEEFMFCTD

-294 MDPIKAIKIATYNSA
+294 MEPIKAIKIATYNSA
-309 RVYGLKKIGAIGAGY
+309 KAYGLNRIGAIGAGY
-324 KADIVVLS
+324 KADIVVLNS
-332 DLDKMEVDSVYKD
+332 LENMEVDSVYKN
-345 GKLVKEE
+345 GKLIDEG
-352 IFSTYNYEIK
+352 IFSNYKYEIK
-362 DKKLL
+362 DKELL
-367 NTVKFKYINKEKIQL
+367 NTVKFKDINREKIQL
-382 KASEKNYVM
+382 RSNEKNYVM
-391 EIVPYQILTNK
+391 EIVPYQILTKKLFESIPNK
-402 VYESLPSVDGYF
+402 NGYF
-414 VPNEEYSKLCVI
+414 NPNEEYSKLCVV

-436 IAPLKGFGIKNGAI
+436 VAPLKGFGIKNGAI

-455 HDSHNILVA
+455 HDSHNIIVA

-471 LVAIN
+471 IVAVN
-476 YLKEIQGG
+476 YLRDIQGG
-484 YVIVSNGKVIAHL
+484 YVIVSNGKVLAHL

-504 ISTLTAE
+504 ISTLPAE

-516 TDNMLEIA
+516 TDNMLKIA

-545 VVPQIRLTDLGLFDV
+545 VVPKIRLTDLGLFDV
-560 EGFKFI
+560 EEFKFI

>member
-1 MGSLKRQCDV
+1 MSNLKKKCDV
-11 ASGREKAGIVLKN
+11 ASGRDKADIVLKN
-24 GTIIN
+24 GIIVN

-39 VAIVGDTIVGIGDY
+39 IAIVDDTIVGIGEY
-53 KGNIEIDCSGK
+53 SGKVEIDCSGK
-64 YISPGFID
+64 YLSPGFID

-78 STMVMPIELSKKLL
+78 STMVMPIELSRKLL
-92 KSGTTTIIAD
+92 KSGTTTVIAD
-102 PHELVNVKGTSAIDF
+102 PHELVNVKGASAIDF
-117 LLESTKDIPLN
+117 LLESTENIPLN
-128 VYIMMP
+128 VYIMVP
-134 SSVPATSFETN
+134 SSVPATRFETN

-151 AKDMKSYINNPRI
+151 AKDMDDYINNPRI

-172 FNDVINSEN
+172 FNDVISAEE
-181 EILDKLELFKNK
+181 EILDKLEAFKDK
-193 VVDGHAPNI
+193 IADGHAPNI
-202 SGKSLQTYVCAGIE
+202 SGKSLQAYVCAGIK

-236 ILIREGSAAKNL
+236 IFIREGSAAKNL
-248 KSIVSGML
+248 EAIIKGLL
-256 KYNLPIEEFMFCTD
+256 KYKLPIEEFMFCTD

-294 MDPIKAIKIATYNSA
+294 MEPIKAIKIATYNSA
-309 RVYGLKKIGAIGAGY
+309 KAYGLNKIGAIGSGY
-324 KADIVVLS
+324 KADIVVLNN
-332 DLDKMEVDSVYKD
+332 LENMEVDSVYKN
-345 GKLVKEE
+345 GKLIEE
-352 IFSTYNYEIK
+352 RIFSNYKYEIK
-362 DKKLL
+362 DKELL
-367 NTVKFKYINKEKIQL
+367 NTVKFKDINREKIQL
-382 KASEKNYVM
+382 KSNDKNYVM

-402 VYESLPSVDGYF
+402 LFESIPNKNGYF
-414 VPNEEYSKLCVI
+414 NPNEEYSKLCVV

-436 IAPLKGFGIKNGAI
+436 VAPLKGFGIKSGAI

-455 HDSHNILVA
+455 HDSHNIIVA

-471 LVAIN
+471 IVAVN
-476 YLKEIQGG
+476 YLRDMQGG
-484 YVIVSNGKVIAHL
+484 YVIVSNGKVLAHL

-504 ISTLTAE
+504 ISTLPAE

-516 TDNMLEIA
+516 TDNMLKIA

-545 VVPQIRLTDLGLFDV
+545 VVPKIRLTDLGLFDV
-560 EGFKFI
+560 EEFKFI

>member
-1 MGSLKRQCDV
+1 MSNLKKKCDV
-11 ASGREKAGIVLKN
+11 ASGRDKADIVLKN
-24 GTIIN
+24 GIIVN

-39 VAIVGDTIVGIGDY
+39 IAIVDDTIVGIGEY
-53 KGNIEIDCSGK
+53 SGKVEIDCSGK
-64 YISPGFID
+64 YLSPGFID

-78 STMVMPIELSKKLL
+78 STMVMPIELSRKLL
-92 KSGTTTIIAD
+92 KSGTTTVIAD
-102 PHELVNVKGTSAIDF
+102 PHELVNVKGASAIDF
-117 LLESTKDIPLN
+117 LLESTENIPLN
-128 VYIMMP
+128 VYIMVP
-134 SSVPATSFETN
+134 SSVPATRFETN

-151 AKDMKSYINNPRI
+151 AKDMDDYINNPRI

-172 FNDVINSEN
+172 FNDVISAEE
-181 EILDKLELFKNK
+181 EILDKLEAFKDK
-193 VVDGHAPNI
+193 IADGHAPNI
-202 SGKSLQTYVCAGIE
+202 SGKSLQAYVCAGIK

-236 ILIREGSAAKNL
+236 IFIREGSAAKNL
-248 KSIVSGML
+248 EAIIKGLL
-256 KYNLPIEEFMFCTD
+256 KYKLPIEEFMFCTD

-294 MDPIKAIKIATYNSA
+294 MEPIKAIKIATYNSA
-309 RVYGLKKIGAIGAGY
+309 KAYGLNKIGAIGSGY
-324 KADIVVLS
+324 KADIVVLNN
-332 DLDKMEVDSVYKD
+332 LENMEVDRVYKN
-345 GKLVKEE
+345 GKLIEE
-352 IFSTYNYEIK
+352 RIFSNYKYEIK
-362 DKKLL
+362 DKELL
-367 NTVKFKYINKEKIQL
+367 NTVKFKDINREKIQL
-382 KASEKNYVM
+382 KSNDKNYVM

-402 VYESLPSVDGYF
+402 LFESIPNKNGYF
-414 VPNEEYSKLCVI
+414 NPNEEYSKLCVV

-436 IAPLKGFGIKNGAI
+436 VAPLKGFGIKSGAI

-455 HDSHNILVA
+455 HDSHNIIVA

-471 LVAIN
+471 IVAVN
-476 YLKEIQGG
+476 YLRDIQGG
-484 YVIVSNGKVIAHL
+484 YVIVSNGKVLAHL

-504 ISTLTAE
+504 ISTLPAE

-516 TDNMLEIA
+516 TDNMLKIA

-545 VVPQIRLTDLGLFDV
+545 VVPKIRLTDLGLFDV
-560 EGFKFI
+560 EEFKFI